1 MSFETH
7 QIVRYIILVFLSF
20 IPVLVGIFLLIQD
33 PVYRDFS
40 LDDQSIAH
48 ELKDDTI
55 SEGFLLGIIFFGSF
69 IASSIYIIF
78 SPKKLQSLLSC
89 IISIFFGFGVSQSVT
104 LLLKV
109 NIGRL
114 RPDFLQRCMP
124 DMRDVYRYTQQD
136 IPKYGRLLAHN
147 FICTGDPKVIREGH
161 FSFPSQH
168 TSSISYAFV
177 FVACL
182 AYIWSYTYFFGRQ
195 QKKKSVNKQDTESEQ
210 ATNQNTN
217 HNQNSQRVT
226 SPNKR
231 KTTEQEQQIQRQQ
244 SPNNNNNNKGRQSQ
258 YKRRSNNEH
267 EMQEEGNIRQKD
279 EGDEKDHHFDIRIGT
294 REGMSKSFL
303 FQASSVL
310 GMGLMII
317 SMFVAATRVADNKHR
332 LSDILAGYII
342 GVLGGLLSGYVLWIF
357 ERVEK
362 WKETESRVV

>member
-124 DMRDVYRYTQQD
+124 DMQDVYRYTQQD

-147 FICTGDPKVIREGH
+147 FLCTGDPKVIKEGH

-195 QKKKSVNKQDTESEQ
+195 QQHKKQKPVNKQDTESEKT
-210 ATNQNTN
+210 TNQNTN
-217 HNQNSQRVT
+217 HNQNPQRVA

-231 KTTEQEQQIQRQQ
+231 RTTEKEQTVERQQ
-244 SPNNNNNNKGRQSQ
+244 SLNNNNNKGRQSQ
-258 YKRRSNNEH
+258 YKRRSEH

-317 SMFVAATRVADNKHR
+317 SMFVA
-332 LSDILAGYII
+332 
-342 GVLGGLLSGYVLWIF
+342 
-357 ERVEK
+357 
-362 WKETESRVV
+362 